1 MARIPSF
8 EDLLLEVQE
17 SLGVE
22 NSKLSSLE
30 KRRFTDLRLPLD
42 RHIET
47 VNDLLD
53 GIYEAIGIDELARRD
68 LSSNL
73 ANVQGFNKA
82 LELRTWTGRA
92 NQQQV
97 LWHLLAY
104 CYIPGFARVVA
115 NWSLPADNRPQPLD
129 AGMPGGRFW
138 FLPHWNQDTNALE
151 LPVPQVIDWLLD
163 LLDSSV
169 DQTGQ
174 LIGPKHRDGKEARR
188 TIVLT
193 LNSWRTGTLPNTAKI
208 AEYFPDDAPLV
219 FHGVFEPDWQQS

>member
-8 EDLLLEVQE
+8 EDFLLEVQQ

-22 NSKLSSLE
+22 NPTLSTTPE
-30 KRRFTDLRLPLD
+30 KRRFSDLRLPLD
-42 RHIET
+42 KHIET
-47 VNDLLD
+47 CQELLD
-53 GIYEAIGIDELARRD
+53 GIYEALGIDELARRD

-115 NWSLPADNRPQPLD
+115 NWSLPADNRLQPLD

-138 FLPHWNQDTNALE
+138 FLPHWNQDANALE

-163 LLDSSV
+163 LLVS
-169 DQTGQ
+169 
-174 LIGPKHRDGKEARR
+174 
-188 TIVLT
+188 
-193 LNSWRTGTLPNTAKI
+193 TAI
-208 AEYFPDDAPLV
+208 
-219 FHGVFEPDWQQS
+219 QN